1 MELLLAD
8 MVANLIFLFMVASA
22 LTSPRIFGFRLGFA
36 GIGILGLLSAV
47 ATKVLSVDTT
57 INTITTLLPA
67 LATILSLML
76 MVGCLVAVGLM
87 DKAQRVI
94 VRLAREDSA
103 RLLTLLFWSGAV
115 FGAFFTNDAAI
126 LLMTPLVI
134 RLCRAREGVGD
145 TEDHLP
151 FLFAIL
157 YVGNL
162 VGVLVISN
170 PINVVAA
177 TIFDISFVEYFLWMF
192 LPALASMFVSWWGLL
207 IAFRKP
213 LRKEPKFLLRN
224 DTKANQTVARP
235 KTSHQSTVG
244 VLLLATLIGFSLEG
258 VTDIPIWVTAVSGA
272 VLISS
277 YTLITRGQL
286 KDVVARVDI
295 PILVFMAC
303 IFTVAVAVRD
313 TGSIDALLVAL
324 EELLR
329 QGTEQ
334 SIVWVSYLCA
344 AVAAGI
350 NNHSTVSLMVWLI
363 ESLSLDAEAEKMMV
377 LASLVGADLGPKML
391 PIGSLAA
398 MMWLSMVE
406 SNGFKVSIWTYI
418 KIGVPVTVVSVG
430 LSALI
435 LVAEFMLLAKII

>member
-1 MELLLAD
+1 
-8 MVANLIFLFMVASA
+8 
-22 LTSPRIFGFRLGFA
+22 
-36 GIGILGLLSAV
+36 
-47 ATKVLSVDTT
+47 
-57 INTITTLLPA
+57 
-67 LATILSLML
+67 
-76 MVGCLVAVGLM
+76 
-87 DKAQRVI
+87 
-94 VRLAREDSA
+94 
-103 RLLTLLFWSGAV
+103 
-115 FGAFFTNDAAI
+115 
-126 LLMTPLVI
+126 MTPLVI
-134 RLCRAREGVGD
+134 RLCRAREGVEG

-177 TIFDISFVEYFLWMF
+177 TIFNISFVEYFLWMF
-192 LPALASMFVSWWGLL
+192 LPAIASMFVSWWGLL

-213 LRKEPKFLLRN
+213 LRKEPKFLLLN
-224 DTKANQTVARP
+224 DTEANLIDAGA
-235 KTSHQSTVG
+235 KTSHQNTVG
-244 VLLLATLIGFSLEG
+244 LLLLATLIGFSLEG

-277 YTLITRGQL
+277 YTLFTRGQL
-286 KDVVARVDI
+286 KTVVARVDI

-418 KIGVPVTVVSVG
+418 KIGVPVTLVSVG

-435 LVAEFMLLAKII
+435 LVVEFMLLAKT